1 MNMGVDDD
9 LLDNELRP
17 IMLDQRARNALRP
30 ALTTIDPVTMRARAA
45 AEFEV
50 WNSVPAEVA
59 VVRDFSIDGPACS
72 IPVRLYDPRPGST
85 SGLLVY
91 FHGGGWIIG
100 DLDLEDGALRRI
112 AAESGVKILSVH
124 YRLAP
129 EHMFPAA
136 IEDGEAVI
144 RWAVDNAGDLGID
157 PAHIGVGGSSAGAN
171 VALGTALRLRDTGGP
186 ALAHLLLLHGAF
198 SGGEE
203 VPSHRKFG
211 DGRFGL
217 PAAAMNFFW
226 NVYLGDDRSHPHAVP
241 LKADLTGLPPALIME
256 AELDMLADE
265 SRLLADRLRAAG
277 GIADHRV
284 YVGAIHGFTQYSKAS
299 ALARRALGEAANEV
313 AAHLGAGR

>member
-1 MNMGVDDD
+1 MSMDDH
-9 LLDNELRP
+9 LLDDELRP

-30 ALTTIDPVTMRARAA
+30 PLTTIDPVTMRARAA
-45 AEFEV
+45 AEFEA
-50 WNSVPAEVA
+50 WNSDPAEVA
-59 VVRDFSIDGPACS
+59 VVRDFSIDGPACQ
-72 IPVRLYDPRPGST
+72 IPVRLYDPRPGAT
-85 SGLLVY
+85 TGILVY

-112 AAESGVKILSVH
+112 AADSGVKVLSVH

-144 RWAVDNAGDLGID
+144 RWIVGHAGDLGVD
-157 PAHIGVGGSSAGAN
+157 PAHVGVGGGSAGAN
-171 VALGTALRLRDTGGP
+171 VALGTALRLRDAGGP
-186 ALAHLLLLHGAF
+186 PLAHLLLFYGAF

-203 VPSHRKFG
+203 VPSHSKFG

-226 NVYLGDDRSHPHAVP
+226 NVYLGEDRSHPHAVP
-241 LKADLTGLPPALIME
+241 LKADLAGLPPAFIME

-265 SRLLADRLRAAG
+265 SRLLADGLRAAG
-277 GIADHRV
+277 GTVDHRV
-284 YVGAIHGFTQYSKAS
+284 YAGAMHGFTQYSKAS
-299 ALARRALGEAANEV
+299 ALARRALGEAAKEV
-313 AAHLGAGR
+313 SAHLGAGS